1 MYKLCKVWKL
11 FSLASRQTVYIVV
24 SKTSKLKTSKR
35 LGLGLKLGTILG
47 ILSLCWVE
55 VGMGLRLRLVLG
67 LGLGLWLF
75 GVGDI
80 DVMVGVVN

>member
-1 MYKLCKVWKL
+1 M
-11 FSLASRQTVYIVV
+11 YIVV

-55 VGMGLRLRLVLG
+55 VGMGLRLRLGLRLGLVLG